1 MKKLIPFV
9 VLQLVLFAT
18 VTTSGQQA
26 APIRMT
32 LDEAIAQG
40 LKANLGV
47 LVAASHVDESE
58 GTRLRSLSAA
68 LLPRVTSQAYANVQN
83 RDLKAFGISLPGFP
97 SVVGPFSNYD
107 FRIYAQQ
114 NIVDLTSLRQF
125 KASEDALAASK
136 LDYRDAQD
144 LVVRSVASMYL
155 NAQSANALVESAHS
169 RVVDSEALLKLAAD
183 KHDAG
188 TATGVDVLRAQ
199 VQLANDRQSLLI
211 AENQLKQSVIQLAR
225 NIGLDP
231 GTPIEI
237 AEPFEFRPLPEQSM
251 EILAAAAL
259 SERADYLSLAS
270 QRRALV
276 EQKGANHA
284 RNYPRLSLN
293 GNIGEIGRSIGGV
306 QTTGLIQG
314 QIDFTLFDKDR
325 SGEAIEIENRIK
337 RIDAQMADL
346 RRGIEQDLRVALLN
360 LQSSAE
366 QVAVARD
373 GESLAHRELEMA
385 EDRFKVGTA
394 NNVEVI
400 TAQDQLAR
408 AEQNTI
414 LALSGHM
421 DAKYALARA
430 MGETAKRIKTLEMH

>member
-1 MKKLIPFV
+1 MKKHFSCV
-9 VLQLVLFAT
+9 VLLLALL
-18 VTTSGQQA
+18 TTYRSYGQQA
-26 APIRMT
+26 APIRLT

-47 LVAASHVDESE
+47 LVAAAHVDEDE
-58 GTRLRSLSAA
+58 GARLRSLSAA
-68 LLPRVTSQAYANVQN
+68 LLPRVSFQSYANFQN
-83 RDLKAFGISLPGFP
+83 RNLNAFGLSGPGLPTM
-97 SVVGPFSNYD
+97 VGPFSNYD

-114 NIVDLTSLRQF
+114 NIVDLTTLRQF
-125 KASEDALAASK
+125 KASEESLAAGK

-144 LVVRSVASMYL
+144 LIVRSIASMYL
-155 NAQSANALVESAHS
+155 NAQSASALADSAHS
-169 RVVDSEALLKLAAD
+169 RVTDSEVLVKLAVD

-211 AENQLKQSVIQLAR
+211 AQNQLKQSLIQLAR

-237 AEPFEFRPLPEQSM
+237 ADPFEFRPVPEQSV
-251 EILAAAAL
+251 EVLTAAAL
-259 SERADYLSLAS
+259 SERADYLSLAT

-276 EQKGANHA
+276 EQKGANRA
-284 RNYPRLSLN
+284 RNYPRLSVN

-325 SGEAIEIENRIK
+325 SGEAIEIESRIK
-337 RIDAQMADL
+337 RIDAQIDDL

-360 LQSSAE
+360 LQSAAD

-373 GESLAHRELEMA
+373 GEALAHRELEMS

-394 NNVEVI
+394 NNVEVV
-400 TAQDQLAR
+400 TAQDELAR
-408 AEQNTI
+408 AEQNSI
-414 LALSGHM
+414 LALSSHM
-421 DAKYALARA
+421 DAKFALARA
-430 MGETAKRIKTLEMH
+430 MGETAKHIKTIEMH